1 MTSLSRLTKAFQFAS
16 EKHVDQRRKGERAEP
31 YINHV
36 IEVANLLAQNGADET
51 TVIAGVLHD
60 TVEDTNTSFDE
71 LEKEFGQNVAN
82 LVREVT
88 DDKSLPKLERKN
100 LQIVHAAHASDGAKM
115 IKLADKSA
123 NLRALL
129 ESPPPD
135 WKQERITEYFT
146 WAKSVVDGCRGVNQ
160 GLEKTFDDLYA
171 QGVKPAAP
179 KA

>member
-1 MTSLSRLTKAFQFAS
+1 MTSFSRLTKAFHFAA
-16 EKHVDQRRKGERAEP
+16 EKHVDQRRKGAKAEP
-31 YINHV
+31 YVNHV

-60 TVEDTNTSFDE
+60 TVEDTKTTFEE
-71 LEKEFGQNVAN
+71 LEQEFGQNIAG

-88 DDKSLPKLERKN
+88 DDKSLPKLERKR
-100 LQIVHAAHASDGAKM
+100 LQIEHAAHASDGAKM

-135 WKQERITEYFT
+135 WEQKRITEYFT
-146 WAKSVVDGCRGVNQ
+146 WAKSVVDGCRGVNA

-171 QGVKPAAP
+171 RGMKLKP
-179 KA
+179 